1 MYFDNLVC
9 KFLEFYL
16 FYDTEIWGPNF
27 VSKWVFGFLRTLVYF
42 VTNFFFKVQN
52 NYFVL
57 C

>member
-9 KFLEFYL
+9 KFLEYYL

-27 VSKWVFGFLRTLVYF
+27 VSKWVFGFLRTLVYDHLF
-42 VTNFFFKVQN
+42 
-52 NYFVL
+52 